1 MKKLA
6 SVVLASAMAVVPFA
20 AGLAATFTPG
30 EYEASA
36 QGFGGAVT
44 VKVTVDEEKVTAVT
58 VTGEGETPTLGGAAI
73 EGYNTSLVGVSDA
86 DAVDATAGATVT
98 STAVKDAL
106 AKALA
111 EAKGEAVANDAAV
124 AFTAGTYTGTAK
136 GYNGPV
142 EVSVTFSDSAVTAI
156 EVGANKET
164 DHVGNVAFEPV
175 IADILA
181 ANGTG
186 VDGVSGATFSS
197 NAIRNAVNDA
207 ARAGGLHEHGCLQGC
222 DREARGAG
230 RDRGDL

>member
-36 QGFGGAVT
+36 QGFGGTVT

-106 AKALA
+106 AKADCAL
-111 EAKGEAVANDAAV
+111 KISTCVNT
-124 AFTAGTYTGTAK
+124 AFQCAFMALDNVCVQPSDGIVDKDPEQTIKNFVRLGNEGS
-136 GYNGPV
+136 PV
-142 EVSVTFSDSAVTAI
+142 MD
-156 EVGANKET
+156 
-164 DHVGNVAFEPV
+164 
-175 IADILA
+175 DIVLDVML
-181 ANGTG
+181 TK
-186 VDGVSGATFSS
+186 
-197 NAIRNAVNDA
+197 
-207 ARAGGLHEHGCLQGC
+207 QK
-222 DREARGAG
+222 
-230 RDRGDL
+230 

>member
-98 STAVKDAL
+98 STAILTAVADCVTQAGGDVDAL
-106 AKALA
+106 LSA
-111 EAKGEAVANDAAV
+111 
-124 AFTAGTYTGTAK
+124 
-136 GYNGPV
+136 
-142 EVSVTFSDSAVTAI
+142 SD
-156 EVGANKET
+156 
-164 DHVGNVAFEPV
+164 
-175 IADILA
+175 
-181 ANGTG
+181 GTG
-186 VDGVSGATFSS
+186 
-197 NAIRNAVNDA
+197 
-207 ARAGGLHEHGCLQGC
+207 CLGETLLPSA
-222 DREARGAG
+222 DTPW
-230 RDRGDL
+230 

>member
-142 EVSVTFSDSAVTAI
+142 EVSVTFSDSAVGYT
-156 EVGANKET
+156 
-164 DHVGNVAFEPV
+164 
-175 IADILA
+175 
-181 ANGTG
+181 
-186 VDGVSGATFSS
+186 
-197 NAIRNAVNDA
+197 R
-207 ARAGGLHEHGCLQGC
+207 GLCSELCL
-222 DREARGAG
+222 
-230 RDRGDL
+230 